1 VHTDKKWRRPRFS
14 AAGVIATLALAVAV
28 SGGTAFAASTLIKG
42 SQIAPGTITAANI
55 KEHTLTQADF
65 APGQLP
71 TAAAAATPAYAVV
84 IMNNV
89 GNPTYLTQSG
99 FPAGMTTPAP
109 GVFCVPVPTADRGLL
124 RPPVVTPVGAFDQ
137 VAQYSATQCPSTE
150 YQIGERP
157 TPTAGEGFTVFVP

>member
-1 VHTDKKWRRPRFS
+1 VHTSKKWRRPRFS
-14 AAGVIATLALAVAV
+14 AAGVIATLALTVAV

-71 TAAAAATPAYAVV
+71 TAAAATTPAYAVV

-89 GNPTYLTQSG
+89 GNPTYLTQNG
-99 FPAGMTTPAP
+99 FAAGMTTPAP
-109 GVFCVPVPTADRGLL
+109 GVFCVPVPPADRGLD
-124 RPPVVTPVGAFDQ
+124 RPPLVTPVGAFDQ
-137 VAQYSATQCPSTE
+137 VAQYSSTQCGASD
-150 YQIGERP
+150 YQIGEKP
-157 TPTAGEGFTVFVP
+157 TPTAGEGFTVLVP